1 MVHCFS
7 NLKINHIFLKTKLGL
22 KGKNMTRKALSIIGR
37 IIGLLLVVAIAF
49 FASWC
54 IANPAEAE
62 AEWNKIFNKTPQ
74 QEQPNEPDQPTPDKP
89 SEEQINLDGLYYLDV
104 DGDTTFVQIKDSKYG
119 TIHGYI
125 QDSKIYLAS
134 DWESEIELEPLHITE
149 DEKYLHVFWIDQE
162 NGQEDKIAIY
172 DKATKKLYYDFSN
185 GEQFPGETY
194 EDQLLF
200 EMIKFENFEL
210 HEHSFNEIVYSCPP
224 SCNAAGREIRQC
236 ICGKTEIIETSP
248 ALGHD
253 YVDGVCSRCGESDP
267 NYVEEVSSIDGLY
280 YRANTDGT
288 IVVYQIEGDRF
299 VIFTG
304 YTQNGDESK
313 IYFPQDWTTYLG
325 GFGNSLTIEEN
336 DTQIICSVP
345 VFMEIYKDNEE
356 LYEVYKN
363 YFVYDKETKELR
375 FGMNKVILTRIDAY
389 NILPYEE
396 PRISIENDI
405 LHMTDMTG
413 VDGTYTVYYQN
424 SSTMEEGA
432 YVAGNVTEFDLTVLF
447 NHDPKFVSGNE
458 YIIRV
463 VFATNDGFLIRGYE
477 SIRYTVPNAEHTHS
491 YEWQTKIDATC
502 ISAGAEQGF
511 CSCGASADRE
521 IPALGHDYVDGV
533 CSRCGE
539 TALTWQLN
547 DRLTLF
553 GEETKVFDINFISN
567 NQSFKAICFTLSADP
582 IMYYL
587 TDAADMGSGITLY
600 SENFKWMGHD
610 ETDHSAYRT
619 ITFETAPS
627 GDLLAWLQAN
637 ATPQA

>member
-1 MVHCFS
+1 M
-7 NLKINHIFLKTKLGL
+7 
-22 KGKNMTRKALSIIGR
+22 SIIGR
-37 IIGLLLVVAIAF
+37 IIGLLLVVALAF
-49 FASWC
+49 GITWC
-54 IANPAEAE
+54 ATHWSKVQ
-62 AEWNKIFNKTPQ
+62 AEWDKIFNKTPQ
-74 QEQPNEPDQPTPDKP
+74 QEQPNE
-89 SEEQINLDGLYYLDV
+89 EQINLDGLYYMNV
-104 DGDTTFVQIKDSKYG
+104 NGDYSFVQIRDYSPETQIGSYGIVGGCMKDSQICLFKG
-119 TIHGYI
+119 
-125 QDSKIYLAS
+125 
-134 DWESEIELEPLHITE
+134 WESRVELNSFNTTE
-149 DEKYLHVFWIDQE
+149 DEQYIHVSYKDIE
-162 NGQEDKIAIY
+162 NGVVYKIAIY
-172 DKATKKLYYDFSN
+172 DKATKKLYYDFSD
-185 GEQFPGETY
+185 GQQLPGGSY
-194 EDQLLF
+194 EEQLLF
-200 EMIKFENFEL
+200 EMVPFTEFVEIECQHETIMDVTKTHPTCTEAGLKENWC
-210 HEHSFNEIVYSCPP
+210 YD
-224 SCNAAGREIRQC
+224 CNKLLG
-236 ICGKTEIIETSP
+236 TETLP
-248 ALGHD
+248 ALGHN
-253 YVDGVCSRCGESDP
+253 YVGGICTRCGESDP
-267 NYVEEVSSIDGLY
+267 NHVEEVASIDGLY

-447 NHDPKFVSGNE
+447 NHDPKFVSGEE
-458 YIIRV
+458 YTIRV

-587 TDAADMGSGITLY
+587 TDAADMGSGVTLY

-610 ETDHSAYRT
+610 ETDRSAYRT
-619 ITFETAPS
+619 ITFETAPT

>member
-1 MVHCFS
+1 MKKFWISFIALLMGVVIGVGIWHGIAYKD
-7 NLKINHIFLKTKLGL
+7 KIKVFADKTWSKIESLF
-22 KGKNMTRKALSIIGR
+22 KKDNNKQDEQ
-37 IIGLLLVVAIAF
+37 
-49 FASWC
+49 
-54 IANPAEAE
+54 NP
-62 AEWNKIFNKTPQ
+62 T
-74 QEQPNEPDQPTPDKP
+74 PNE
-89 SEEQINLDGLYYLDV
+89 EQFSLDGLYYINV
-104 DGDTTFVQIKDSKYG
+104 DGDYSFVQIRDYSSETQTGSYGIVRGYMKDSQVCLFK
-119 TIHGYI
+119 
-125 QDSKIYLAS
+125 
-134 DWESEIELEPLHITE
+134 DWESEIELEPFHTTE
-149 DEKYLHVFWIDQE
+149 DDKYLHVFVTDQVNSNE
-162 NGQEDKIAIY
+162 YKIAIY
-172 DKATKKLYYDFSN
+172 DKASKTLYYDFSN
-185 GEQFPGETY
+185 GDQFPGETY
-194 EDQLLF
+194 DEQLLSVMTPF
-200 EMIKFENFEL
+200 TEFVVVECQHKTIMDMTKTHPTCTEPGLKENWC
-210 HEHSFNEIVYSCPP
+210 YD
-224 SCNAAGREIRQC
+224 CNKLLG
-236 ICGKTEIIETSP
+236 TETLP
-248 ALGHD
+248 ALGHN
-253 YVDGVCSRCGESDP
+253 YVGGKCTRCGESDP
-267 NYVEEVSSIDGLY
+267 NYVEEVSLIDGLY
-280 YRANTDGT
+280 YRARTDGT
-288 IVVYQIEGDRF
+288 IDVFQIEGAKYANF
-299 VIFTG
+299 VG

-313 IYFPQDWTTYLG
+313 IYLTQGWETYIEQYGL
-325 GFGNSLTIEEN
+325 SITIDEN
-336 DTQIICSVP
+336 DTQIICGVP
-345 VFMEIYKDNEE
+345 ELMEQYKDYPE
-356 LYEVYKN
+356 LYEAYSN
-363 YFVYDKETKELR
+363 YFVYDKQTKELR
-375 FGMNKVILTRIDAY
+375 FGMNKVVLTRIDVY

-396 PRISIENDI
+396 PRIYVENDV

-413 VDGTYTVYYQN
+413 TDGTYTVYYRFNDGSYEGQYPD
-424 SSTMEEGA
+424 SYFEEQA
-432 YVAGNVTEFDLTVLF
+432 YVVGNVTELDLSLLINRESVPMLKGCTY
-447 NHDPKFVSGNE
+447 E
-458 YIIRV
+458 IRV
-463 VFATNDGFLIRGYE
+463 VFATTDGFLIRGYE

>member
-1 MVHCFS
+1 M
-7 NLKINHIFLKTKLGL
+7 
-22 KGKNMTRKALSIIGR
+22 SIIGR
-37 IIGLLLVVAIAF
+37 IIGLLLVVALAF
-49 FASWC
+49 GITWC
-54 IANPAEAE
+54 ATHWSKVQAESQKV
-62 AEWNKIFNKTPQ
+62 WDKLFGKKDQ
-74 QEQPNEPDQPTPDKP
+74 QEQVQPTP
-89 SEEQINLDGLYYLDV
+89 SEEQFSLDGLYYINV
-104 DGDTTFVQIKDSKYG
+104 NGDYSFVQIRDYSPETQTGSYGVVGGCMKDSQVCLFKG
-119 TIHGYI
+119 
-125 QDSKIYLAS
+125 
-134 DWESEIELEPLHITE
+134 WESRIEVDSIRIVE
-149 DEKYLHVFWIDQE
+149 DEKYLHLLYQNSNEIECQ
-162 NGQEDKIAIY
+162 IMIY
-172 DKATKKLYYDFSN
+172 DKASKTLYYDFSN
-185 GEQFPGETY
+185 GDQFPGETY
-194 EDQLLF
+194 EEQLLSVMTPF
-200 EMIKFENFEL
+200 TEFVEIECQHETIMDMTKTHPTCTEAGLKENWC
-210 HEHSFNEIVYSCPP
+210 YD
-224 SCNAAGREIRQC
+224 CNKLLG
-236 ICGKTEIIETSP
+236 TETLP
-248 ALGHD
+248 ALGHN
-253 YVDGVCSRCGESDP
+253 YVGGKCTRCGESDP
-267 NYVEEVSSIDGLY
+267 NHVEEVASIDGLY
-280 YRANTDGT
+280 YRARTDGT
-288 IVVYQIEGDRF
+288 VDVFQIEGAKYTSF
-299 VIFTG
+299 VG
-304 YTQNGDESK
+304 YTQNDDVSK
-313 IYFPQDWTTYLG
+313 IYFTQGWETYIEQYG
-325 GFGNSLTIEEN
+325 YSLTIVEN
-336 DTQIICSVP
+336 DTQIICGVP
-345 VFMEIYKDNEE
+345 DLMEKYKEDPE
-356 LYEVYKN
+356 LYEVWKN
-363 YFVYDKETKELR
+363 YFVYDKTAKELS
-375 FGMNKVILTRIDAY
+375 FGMNKVVLTRIDVY
-389 NILPYEE
+389 DILPYEE
-396 PRISIENDI
+396 PRIYVENDI
-405 LHMTDMTG
+405 LHLTDMTG
-413 VDGTYTVYYQN
+413 IGGTYTVYYRN

-447 NHDPKFVSGNE
+447 NHDPKLVSGNE

>member
-1 MVHCFS
+1 MVHYFS

-104 DGDTTFVQIKDSKYG
+104 DGDITFVQIKDSKYG

-149 DEKYLHVFWIDQE
+149 DEKYLHVFWINQE

-236 ICGKTEIIETSP
+236 LCGKTEIIETSP
-248 ALGHD
+248 ALGH
-253 YVDGVCSRCGESDP
+253 
-267 NYVEEVSSIDGLY
+267 NYV
-280 YRANTDGT
+280 N
-288 IVVYQIEGDRF
+288 
-299 VIFTG
+299 
-304 YTQNGDESK
+304 
-313 IYFPQDWTTYLG
+313 
-325 GFGNSLTIEEN
+325 
-336 DTQIICSVP
+336 
-345 VFMEIYKDNEE
+345 
-356 LYEVYKN
+356 
-363 YFVYDKETKELR
+363 
-375 FGMNKVILTRIDAY
+375 
-389 NILPYEE
+389 
-396 PRISIENDI
+396 
-405 LHMTDMTG
+405 
-413 VDGTYTVYYQN
+413 
-424 SSTMEEGA
+424 
-432 YVAGNVTEFDLTVLF
+432 
-447 NHDPKFVSGNE
+447 
-458 YIIRV
+458 
-463 VFATNDGFLIRGYE
+463 
-477 SIRYTVPNAEHTHS
+477 
-491 YEWQTKIDATC
+491 
-502 ISAGAEQGF
+502 
-511 CSCGASADRE
+511 
-521 IPALGHDYVDGV
+521 GV

-539 TALTWQLN
+539 TAITYQLN
-547 DRLTLF
+547 YDLGSLMEFVQTDPN
-553 GEETKVFDINFISN
+553 GQYTTTEIAINFTSNGKSYSMIRIEYGTGGEPTPYLLFDSDIIYYVPSSN
-567 NQSFKAICFTLSADP
+567 NIVW
-582 IMYYL
+582 
-587 TDAADMGSGITLY
+587 TD
-600 SENFKWMGHD
+600 E
-610 ETDHSAYRT
+610 AYRT

>member
-1 MVHCFS
+1 M
-7 NLKINHIFLKTKLGL
+7 
-22 KGKNMTRKALSIIGR
+22 SIIGR
-37 IIGLLLVVAIAF
+37 IIGLLLVVALAF
-49 FASWC
+49 GITWC
-54 IANPAEAE
+54 ATHWAKVQAESQKV
-62 AEWNKIFNKTPQ
+62 WDKLFGKKDQ
-74 QEQPNEPDQPTPDKP
+74 QEQVQPTP
-89 SEEQINLDGLYYLDV
+89 SEEQFSLDGLYY
-104 DGDTTFVQIKDSKYG
+104 TFDFD
-119 TIHGYI
+119 GYI
-125 QDSKIYLAS
+125 HFFRFKDNQFGNIERGGARGPDDKTITEIYLPS
-134 DWESEIELEPLHITE
+134 DWETQELTESYHTTE
-149 DEKYLHVFWIDQE
+149 DEEYIRAYCKNPDGQDFVF
-162 NGQEDKIAIY
+162 AIY

-185 GEQFPGETY
+185 GEQLPGKTY
-194 EDQLLF
+194 EEQMLI
-200 EMIKFENFEL
+200 EMVKFDKFVIHDHVHGRRSVFKEPTCTESGVVFIYCEDCRDMCDI
-210 HEHSFNEIVYSCPP
+210 EYP
-224 SCNAAGREIRQC
+224 S
-236 ICGKTEIIETSP
+236 S
-248 ALGHD
+248 LGHN
-253 YVDGVCSRCGESDP
+253 YVGGKCTRCGESDP

-610 ETDHSAYRT
+610 ETDHSVYRT
-619 ITFETAPS
+619 ITFETAPT

>member
-1 MVHCFS
+1 
-7 NLKINHIFLKTKLGL
+7 
-22 KGKNMTRKALSIIGR
+22 MTRKAMSIIGR
-37 IIGLLLVVAIAF
+37 IIGLLLVVALAF
-49 FASWC
+49 GITWC
-54 IANPAEAE
+54 ATHWSKVQAESQKV
-62 AEWNKIFNKTPQ
+62 WDKLFGKNDK
-74 QEQPNEPDQPTPDKP
+74 QEQVQPTPN
-89 SEEQINLDGLYYLDV
+89 EEQFSLDGLYYMNV
-104 DGDTTFVQIKDSKYG
+104 NGDYSFVQIRDYSLETQTGSYGIVGGCMKDSQICLFKG
-119 TIHGYI
+119 
-125 QDSKIYLAS
+125 
-134 DWESEIELEPLHITE
+134 WESRVELNPFNTTE
-149 DEKYLHVFWIDQE
+149 DEQYIHVSCKDIE
-162 NGQEDKIAIY
+162 NGVVYKIAIY
-172 DKATKKLYYDFSN
+172 DKATKKLYYDFSD
-185 GEQFPGETY
+185 GQQLPGGSY
-194 EDQLLF
+194 EEQLLF
-200 EMIKFENFEL
+200 EMVPFIEFVEIECQHETIMDMTKTQPTCTEPGLKENWCYDCNKFL
-210 HEHSFNEIVYSCPP
+210 
-224 SCNAAGREIRQC
+224 G
-236 ICGKTEIIETSP
+236 TETLP

-253 YVDGVCSRCGESDP
+253 YVGGKCTRCGESDP

-619 ITFETAPS
+619 ITFETAPT

-637 ATPQA
+637 ATPQV